1 MNDLIPPQGT
11 MTIDAGKS
19 ADSADAR
26 QADTAEA
33 APRVLDEQQAQ
44 RVMEVLRGEQNLV
57 MGTLTGLLAAFVG
70 AGVWAAVTVVTEIQI
85 GWMAVGVGVLVAFA
99 TRFAGK
105 GITPAFGVVSAAL
118 ALLGC
123 AAGNLLTVTWFIADS
138 EGMGFTDVAMQISPA
153 VAYNILTSTFEA
165 MDVLFYGLAAYC
177 GYKYAFRQV
186 SPDDV
191 DRALGKA
198 F

>member
-1 MNDLIPPQGT
+1 MNDLVPPQGT
-11 MTIDAGKS
+11 MTIDAEKFT
-19 ADSADAR
+19 DSVDAR
-26 QADTAEA
+26 QAATAEA
-33 APRVLDEQQAQ
+33 APRALDEQQAQ
-44 RVMEVLRGEQNLV
+44 RVVEVLRSEQNLV
-57 MGTLTGLLAAFVG
+57 MGALSGLLAAFVG
-70 AGVWAAVTVVTEIQI
+70 AGTWAAVTVVTEVQI

-105 GITPAFGVVSAAL
+105 GISPAFGFVSAAL

-123 AAGNLLTVTWFIADS
+123 AAGNLLTVAWFIADS
-138 EGMGFTDVAMQISPA
+138 EGIALTDVAMQISPA
-153 VAYNILTSTFEA
+153 IAYDILTSTFEA

-186 SPDDV
+186 TPADV
-191 DRALGKA
+191 DRALGQA